1 MNNQRQ
7 ENGVL
12 AGPRFSPYLLT
23 VLSWLFT
30 SIGLADPTG
39 QLFRPKPFRV
49 RHYETVCASTKR
61 CSNVR
66 LYPFSLPAYA
76 AAFWRGCHRS
86 IRRRTEW

>member
-12 AGPRFSPYLLT
+12 AGPLIFT
-23 VLSWLFT
+23 VPAY
-30 SIGLADPTG
+30 G
-39 QLFRPKPFRV
+39 
-49 RHYETVCASTKR
+49 
-61 CSNVR
+61 
-66 LYPFSLPAYA
+66 YPFSLPAYA